1 MILDTM
7 ILSELEVIRNP
18 DSDITETVNVTIDKH
33 DTSSKEPEERRI
45 AVAATEY
52 KEAYVAIYDW
62 KEPDSETIVNTKS
75 FIYTIP
81 EDDRVDHS
89 TSTAEYVTF
98 FEALIHSVEES
109 QEYKDLVQELGE

>member
-1 MILDTM
+1 M
-7 ILSELEVIRNP
+7 ILSELEVIRNT
-18 DSDITETVNVTIDKH
+18 DSDITETVNVTMNKH
-33 DTSSKEPEERRI
+33 DTSSKEPEEIRI
-45 AVAATEY
+45 AIPATEDR
-52 KEAYVAIYDW
+52 EAYVYIYDW

-89 TSTAEYVTF
+89 TSTSEYVTF
-98 FEALIHSVEES
+98 FKALTHSVEES

>member
-1 MILDTM
+1 M

-33 DTSSKEPEERRI
+33 DTSSKEPEEIRFAI
-45 AVAATEY
+45 AATEY

-89 TSTAEYVTF
+89 TSTSEYTTF
-98 FEALIHSVEES
+98 FKALIHSVEES